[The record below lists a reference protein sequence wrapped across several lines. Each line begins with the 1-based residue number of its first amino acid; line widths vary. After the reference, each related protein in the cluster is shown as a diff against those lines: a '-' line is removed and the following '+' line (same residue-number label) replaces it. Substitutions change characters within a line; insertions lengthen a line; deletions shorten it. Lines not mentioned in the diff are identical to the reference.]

1 MNFEKVDVLQEG
13 VSALFA
19 LINEIDEKGIVGY
32 RSSNMFTEFQK
43 TYQLEEITGEYFESK
58 RIQHADI
65 GDGTTEFPLT
75 EGYD

>member
-1 MNFEKVDVLQEG
+1 MDAIDVVVNVNFEKVDVLQEG

-43 TYQLEEITGEYFESK
+43 HINLK
-58 RIQHADI
+58 K
-65 GDGTTEFPLT
+65 
-75 EGYD
+75 